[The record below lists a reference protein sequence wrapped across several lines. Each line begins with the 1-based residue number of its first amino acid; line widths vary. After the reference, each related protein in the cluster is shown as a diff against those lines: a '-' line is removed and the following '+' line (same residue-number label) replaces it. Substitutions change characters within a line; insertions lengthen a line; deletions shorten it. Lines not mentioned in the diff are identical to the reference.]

1 MAKFVSSVIVAAG
14 NSTRMKSKKSK
25 TLIDING
32 KPALSYTLDAFENS
46 SIIDEIILVCRNE
59 DLDEMTAIASYYSKV
74 KVITEGGNTRL
85 LSVLNGINKC
95 NEKTTHY
102 AIHDGAR
109 ILITSSDIEKVV
121 EASLASGAA
130 TLGTKVIDT
139 IKFVDDEKVIES
151 TPQREK
157 LYAVQTPQVF
167 EKEIYNK
174 AIKNAIDKNLSVT
187 DDCALLEN
195 INQKVE
201 IIEGSYQNIKLTK
214 PEDIMLAQMILKE
227 RSSL

>member
-32 KPALSYTLDAFENS
+32 KPALSYTLDAFEKS
-46 SIIDEIILVCRNE
+46 SVIDEIILVCRSE
-59 DLDEMTAIASYYSKV
+59 DIDEMTDVASSYPKV
-74 KVITEGGNTRL
+74 KAITEGGNTRL
-85 LSVLNGINKC
+85 LSVLNGIKKC

-109 ILITSSDIEKVV
+109 ILITPSDIEKVV
-121 EASLASGAA
+121 RASFVCDAA

-139 IKFVDDEKVIES
+139 IKFVDNEKMIES
-151 TPQREK
+151 TPQRDK

-174 AIKNAIDKNLSVT
+174 AVKNALDKNLSVT
-187 DDCALLEN
+187 DDCTLLEN

-201 IIEGSYQNIKLTK
+201 IVEGSYQNIKLTK

-227 RSSL
+227 RLTL